1 MKLNDVVTL
10 SGFPGLYKVVKADT
24 KAVIIEALDS
34 SKKRQRVSA
43 SMMVSKLSDI
53 SIYTENDESE
63 GLLTVLKSIKEK
75 YSDTLPVNKKSSND
89 ELMNFLGEVLPLYD
103 KTKVYPSNVKKLVQ
117 WYGILLENEVE
128 FEVEKEKEK
137 EENSEAA
144 AETETTTEA

>member
-24 KAVIIEALDS
+24 RAVIIEALDA

-43 SMMVSKLSDI
+43 NLMVSKLSDI

-63 GLLTVLKSIKEK
+63 GLVTVLKNTKEK
-75 YSDTLPVNKKSSND
+75 YGDTTPVNKKSSNE
-89 ELMNFLGEVLPLYD
+89 ELMNFLGEVLPQYD
-103 KTKVYPSNVKKLVQ
+103 KEKVYASNVKKLVQ
-117 WYGILLENEVE
+117 WYAILIENGVE
-128 FEVEKEKEK
+128 FEVEKEETA
-137 EENSEAA
+137 EEA

>member
-24 KAVIIEALDS
+24 RAVIIEALDA

-43 SMMVSKLSDI
+43 NLMVSKLSDI

-63 GLLTVLKSIKEK
+63 GLVTVLKNIKEK
-75 YSDTLPVNKKSSND
+75 YGDATPVNKKSSNE
-89 ELMNFLGEVLPLYD
+89 ELMNFLGEVLPQYD
-103 KTKVYPSNVKKLVQ
+103 KEKVYASNVKKLVQ
-117 WYGILLENEVE
+117 WYAILIENAVE
-128 FEVEKEKEK
+128 FEVEKEATA
-137 EENSEAA
+137 EET

>member
-24 KAVIIEALDS
+24 RAVIIEALDA

-43 SMMVSKLSDI
+43 NLMVSKLSDI

-63 GLLTVLKSIKEK
+63 GLVTVLKNTKEK
-75 YSDTLPVNKKSSND
+75 YGDATPVNKKSSNE
-89 ELMNFLGEVLPLYD
+89 ELMNFLGEVLPQYD
-103 KTKVYPSNVKKLVQ
+103 KEKVYASNVKKLVQ
-117 WYGILLENEVE
+117 WYAILIENGVE
-128 FEVEKEKEK
+128 FEVEKEETA
-137 EENSEAA
+137 EEA